1 VILSAD
7 TKPMRQSLEALNAAF
22 NSWSPS
28 VKHGFMLRYRALT
41 QAGAEWSEVT
51 RDGDTM
57 RADVSDDLRR
67 LCAEFGVVL

>member
-1 VILSAD
+1 
-7 TKPMRQSLEALNAAF
+7 
-22 NSWSPS
+22 
-28 VKHGFMLRYRALT
+28 MLRYRALT
-41 QAGAEWSEVT
+41 LAGAEWSEVT